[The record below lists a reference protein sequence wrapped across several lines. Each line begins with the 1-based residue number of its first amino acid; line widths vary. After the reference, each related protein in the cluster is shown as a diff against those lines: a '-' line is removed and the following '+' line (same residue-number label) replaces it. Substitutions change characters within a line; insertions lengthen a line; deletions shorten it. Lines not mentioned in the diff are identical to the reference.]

1 LINITQL
8 IGNGTSTNKTS
19 NTTLNSTKTT
29 NTTLASGTKKRE
41 LLDMTK
47 ALTQITAGI
56 VPLVFYGTAFAL
68 AVNIICNFLFALS
81 FLVIM
86 KQDEGY

>member
-1 LINITQL
+1 M
-8 IGNGTSTNKTS
+8 
-19 NTTLNSTKTT
+19 
-29 NTTLASGTKKRE
+29 TLASGTKKRE

-81 FLVIM
+81 FVVIM
-86 KQDEGY
+86 K

>member
-1 LINITQL
+1 VTQL
-8 IGNGTSTNKTS
+8 LGNTTTTNKTS
-19 NTTLNSTKTT
+19 NGTSLNGTKTT
-29 NTTLASGTKKRE
+29 NTTLASTKKRE

-47 ALTQITAGI
+47 ALTSITAGI

-68 AVNIICNFLFALS
+68 AVNVICNFLFALS